1 MLIITFII
9 FFFFFKQVRKIAKFR
24 ENLQHRVNKEYFSKN
39 NSSLKLVCKTEISL

>member
-1 MLIITFII
+1 MHIITFII
-9 FFFFFKQVRKIAKFR
+9 FFFFKQVRKLAKFR